1 MARCLYPYMV
11 ERPIY
16 HNQGDR
22 LVPVPC
28 GKCPQCLKRRLAS
41 WSFRLEQE
49 SLRWEKQFF
58 VTLTYNTDHVPITP
72 NGFLTL
78 DKDHPTKFFKRLR
91 KSAGKLRYY
100 LCGEYGTN
108 KKRPHYHAIIFGNE
122 TLHENDIITAWQ
134 DPATKTPFGD
144 VYFGN
149 VEAGSIR
156 YTVAYYDKGIWK
168 PAHRRDDRI
177 PEYSTMSQGLG
188 SNWLTTKQANHLIAN
203 PDKGYLYDREG
214 KKIAIPAYYKK
225 RLYDAQI
232 TRDMVANH
240 PSLLIYR
247 DEMQEA
253 KKIHHEA
260 IAQLMQQM
268 PEEEV
273 TQEIHEDRRMAIEN
287 YRKSKSKTRK

>member
-1 MARCLYPYMV
+1 MARCMYPYMV

-58 VTLTYNTDHVPITP
+58 VTLTYDTKYVPISK

-78 DKDHPTKFFKRLR
+78 DKNDPTKFFKRLR

-100 LCGEYGTN
+100 LCGEYGTD
-108 KKRPHYHAIIFGNE
+108 KKRPHYHLILFGNA
-122 TLHENDIITAWQ
+122 TLHDNDIISAWT
-134 DPATKTPFGD
+134 DPVTKEPIGN
-144 VYFGN
+144 VYFGK

-156 YTVAYYDKGIWK
+156 YTVAYYDKGQWT
-168 PAHRRDDRI
+168 PDHRRDDRL
-177 PEYSTMSQGLG
+177 PEYSVMSQGLG
-188 SNWLTTKQANHLIAN
+188 SNWLTTKQADHLIAN

-225 RLYDAQI
+225 RLYDATL
-232 TRDMVANH
+232 TRDLIANH
-240 PSLLIYR
+240 PSILIFR
-247 DEMQEA
+247 DEMQSA
-253 KKIHHEA
+253 KEVHHKA
-260 IAQLMQQM
+260 IAELMQQI
-268 PEEEV
+268 PVEED
-273 TQEIHEDRRMAIEN
+273 TQQLNEDRKAAIIN
-287 YRKSKSKTRK
+287 YRKSKSKLRK